1 MLLYQ
6 KYREQATLTQAYKAP
21 KSVSF
26 GGFLTFVLIEY
37 QKKAIVEC
45 YPP

>member
-21 KSVSF
+21 AF
-26 GGFLTFVLIEY
+26 AGGFLTLYYRY
-37 QKKAIVEC
+37 QKKAIVE
-45 YPP
+45 

>member
-21 KSVSF
+21 AFPLGLSRD
-26 GGFLTFVLIEY
+26 IH
-37 QKKAIVEC
+37 
-45 YPP
+45 